1 MIRGNLLYDIGT
13 MVYLIGILAG
23 AAFTITYGVTAPWW
37 RSAIGRMFM
46 VIGCAILFAGVTV
59 LYQIAVA
66 QFSGVPLRAY
76 ALADLILRLSGYGL
90 FSVAMG
96 FLLGTYLHERR
107 KPLSLLPI
115 RKDQRM
121 MSKHLAL
128 VQTDEIPAAPG
139 TPTQVA
145 NPIRA
150 TIRTIVQNLVI
161 LLPLVNIT
169 AAGVIDYLNRQTDLA
184 IPAWAFAVLNGV
196 VLVTSFVI
204 GLVARIMATP
214 GVNEW
219 IKAHL
224 AFLAPIPVTKSTL

>member
-13 MVYLIGILAG
+13 LLYLLGILAG

-66 QFSGVPLRAY
+66 TAAGVPLRAY
-76 ALADLILRLSGYGL
+76 ALGDLILRLSGYAL
-90 FSVAMG
+90 FSLAMG

-115 RKDQRM
+115 RKEHS
-121 MSKHLAL
+121 MSKHIAL
-128 VQTDEIPAAPG
+128 VQSDEIPAAPG

-145 NPIRA
+145 NPTRA

-161 LLPLVNIT
+161 LLPLVNIV
-169 AAGVIDYLNRQTDLA
+169 AAGIIDYLNTQTSLA
-184 IPAWAFAVLNGV
+184 IPGWAFAVLNGV
-196 VLVTSFVI
+196 VAVTAFVI

-224 AFLAPIPVTKSTL
+224 PFLAPIPVTKSID